1 MAFNPLRALVGLA
14 SALNEGATELKYGRN
29 YKQDAIDQD
38 QADTDKRNALLAT
51 TAHTQAQTAAISAPD
66 AYSLLTKGKAPM
78 RPALP
83 TDANVIPGPGGT
95 SWALLSPEE
104 QAAQAGRVATVKN
117 SIDPK
122 SGTDVRALAI
132 QSKADALAGQAEAR
146 GDRRAATAIRVAA
159 VKEVAQ
165 MKIDAQKAMPF
176 TMQTM
181 DASGNPSSVVTT
193 KGAASDFSQGT
204 APALVGKEVP
214 KAMTGTPQTR
224 LKAAQLAI
232 SATPRIEQLLQDP
245 EVQSGLGGLAGRITN
260 VEQLLGAP
268 SDMLS
273 PKLLRLQGELSGFFD
288 NNASVHGFRSAG
300 AAEAKMRLLGSNI
313 RDAAQIAAGLEGINN
328 IAQLQVDENTQRAKG
343 IPTLGNGRGSGATP
357 APIGGAPFDPAAF
370 ARAQGW
376 VK

>member
-104 QAAQAGRVATVKN
+104 QAAQAGRVATAKN

-122 SGTDVRALAI
+122 SGTDARALAI

-146 GDRRAATAIRVAA
+146 GDRRAALAIRISAM
-159 VKEVAQ
+159 KEIKQ
-165 MKIDAQKAMPF
+165 MGIDAQKAMPF

-224 LKAAQLAI
+224 LKAAQTGLQSEKNI
-232 SATPRIEQLLQDP
+232 NVLLSDP
-245 EVQSGLGGLAGRITN
+245 EVVNALGGLGEHRITN
-260 VEQLLGAP
+260 LEEFLGAP
-268 SDMLS
+268 SEILS
-273 PKLLRLQGELSGFFD
+273 PKLMKLQGELGGFFAND
-288 NNASVHGFRSAG
+288 SSTHGFRSAS
-300 AAEAKMRLLGSNI
+300 AAYETAKKTRLMDTQQISSFISGRNNVANI
-313 RDAAQIAAGLEGINN
+313 MS
-328 IAQLQVDENTQRAKG
+328 DENTQRAKG
-343 IPTLGNGRGSGATP
+343 IPTLGSGRGSGATP
-357 APIGGAPFDPAAF
+357 APTGGAPFDPAAF
-370 ARAQGW
+370 SRAHGW
-376 VK
+376 INQ